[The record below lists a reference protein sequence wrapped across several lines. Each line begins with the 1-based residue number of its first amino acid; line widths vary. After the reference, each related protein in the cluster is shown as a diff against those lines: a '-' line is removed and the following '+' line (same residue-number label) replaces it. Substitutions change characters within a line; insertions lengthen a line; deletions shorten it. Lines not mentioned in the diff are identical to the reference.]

1 MIRKTLRNQRGI
13 ALIITLGILSLLV
26 SLALELHRQSRETAI
41 RGGGVKDRL
50 ILGQMA
56 ASAVQAAMGM
66 LIQDR
71 MESDIDSVQEDWAD
85 PEKVRQ
91 ALDELSFERGEVRC
105 VISDEMARL
114 QVNAL
119 VMFPEG
125 TDSDG
130 ALRLIWERAFTI
142 AVFPYED
149 LPEES
154 SPTAIV
160 NSLIDWIDSG
170 EGESIT
176 GLSGAES
183 EYYQSLNPPYSCRNG
198 PLTHAGELLQV
209 KGVLPE
215 LFYGRADIPGI
226 SEFITVYGAAVSEDR
241 FSYSGKINI
250 NTAEIPVLAA
260 LLPGENQD
268 LALAIYEYRLENS
281 DGVFIHDLTS
291 PTWYKDVPG
300 CGDIQ
305 IDARLITTQSD
316 IFRIRATAELPGMRY
331 AADVVVERE
340 QDSKTGVWR
349 CRILQW
355 Q

>member
-1 MIRKTLRNQRGI
+1 MMLKTLHDRRGV
-13 ALIITLGILSLLV
+13 ALIITLGILSILV

-41 RGGGVKDRL
+41 RGVGVKDRL

-71 MESDIDSVQEDWAD
+71 LETDIDSVQEDWAD

-91 ALDELSFERGEVRC
+91 ALEVLSFERGEIRC
-105 VISDEMARL
+105 VIIDEMARL

-119 VMFPEG
+119 VVFPEG
-125 TDSDG
+125 MEPDG
-130 ALRLIWERAFTI
+130 ALRPIWERAFTI
-142 AVFPYED
+142 AVFPHED
-149 LPEES
+149 LPEDS

-160 NSLIDWIDSG
+160 DSLIDWIDSG

-176 GLSGAES
+176 GLNGAES

-198 PLTHAGELLQV
+198 PLAHAGELLQV
-209 KGVLPE
+209 KGVFPE
-215 LFYGRADIPGI
+215 LFYGREDIPGI
-226 SEFITVYGAAVSEDR
+226 SEFITVYGTSVFEDR

-250 NTAEIPVLAA
+250 NTAEVPVLAA
-260 LLPGENQD
+260 LLPEENQD

-281 DGVFIHDLTS
+281 GGVYTHDLTS
-291 PTWYKDVPG
+291 PAWYKNVPG
-300 CGDIQ
+300 CSDIE
-305 IDARLITTQSD
+305 IDSRLITTQSD
-316 IFRIRATAELPGMRY
+316 IFRIRATAELPGMRH
-331 AADVVVERE
+331 AADVVVERQ

>member
-1 MIRKTLRNQRGI
+1 MIHKTLQNRRGI

-26 SLALELHRQSRETAI
+26 SLALELHRQARETAI
-41 RGGGVKDRL
+41 RGAGVKDRL

-91 ALDELSFERGEVRC
+91 ALDVLSFERGKVRC

-130 ALRLIWERAFTI
+130 ALRLVWERAFTI
-142 AVFPYED
+142 AVFPYEN

-198 PLTHAGELLQV
+198 PLTHVGELLQV
-209 KGVLPE
+209 KGVFPE
-215 LFYGRADIPGI
+215 LFDGRGDIPGI
-226 SEFITVYGAAVSEDR
+226 SEFITIYGATVSEDR

-250 NTAEIPVLAA
+250 NTAEMPVLAA

-281 DGVFIHDLTS
+281 GGVYTHDLTS

-300 CGDIQ
+300 CSDIQ
-305 IDARLITTQSD
+305 IDSRLITTQSD

-331 AADVVVERE
+331 VANVVVERQ

-349 CRILQW
+349 CRILQLE
-355 Q
+355 

>member
-41 RGGGVKDRL
+41 RGAGVKDRL

-91 ALDELSFERGEVRC
+91 ALDVLSFERGEIRC
-105 VISDEMARL
+105 VISDEMAGL

-119 VMFPEG
+119 VKFPEG
-125 TDSDG
+125 TDPDET
-130 ALRLIWERAFTI
+130 LRLIWERAFTI
-142 AVFPYED
+142 AVFSYEG
-149 LPEES
+149 LSEES

-170 EGESIT
+170 EGQSIT

-198 PLTHAGELLQV
+198 PFTDVGELLQV
-209 KGVLPE
+209 KGMFPE
-215 LFYGRADIPGI
+215 LFYGREDMPGI
-226 SEFITVYGAAVSEDR
+226 SEFITVYGAAVSGDSY
-241 FSYSGKINI
+241 SYSGKINI
-250 NTAEIPVLAA
+250 NTATVPVLAA
-260 LLPGENQD
+260 LLPLENQD
-268 LALAIYEYRLENS
+268 LAMAIYEYRLANS
-281 DGVFIHDLTS
+281 DGVFLHDLSS

-300 CGDIQ
+300 CSDIE
-305 IDARLITTQSD
+305 IDSRLIATQSD
-316 IFRIRATAELPGMRY
+316 IFRIRATAELSGMRY
-331 AADVVVERE
+331 VADVAVERQ

>member
-1 MIRKTLRNQRGI
+1 
-13 ALIITLGILSLLV
+13 
-26 SLALELHRQSRETAI
+26 
-41 RGGGVKDRL
+41 
-50 ILGQMA
+50 
-56 ASAVQAAMGM
+56 MGM

-91 ALDELSFERGEVRC
+91 ALAVLSFERGEVRC
-105 VISDEMARL
+105 FISDEMARL

-119 VMFPEG
+119 VKFPEG
-125 TDSDG
+125 TDPDE

-142 AVFPYED
+142 AVFPYEG
-149 LPEES
+149 LSEES

-198 PLTHAGELLQV
+198 PLTDVGELLQV
-209 KGVLPE
+209 KGVVPE
-215 LFYGRADIPGI
+215 LYYGREDIPGI
-226 SEFITVYGAAVSEDR
+226 SELITVYGAAVSEDR

-250 NTAEIPVLAA
+250 NTAEMPVLTA
-260 LLPGENQD
+260 LLPVENQD
-268 LALAIYEYRLENS
+268 LAMAIYEYRLANS
-281 DGVFIHDLTS
+281 DGVFLHDLSS

-300 CGDIQ
+300 CSDIE
-305 IDARLITTQSD
+305 IDSRLIATQSD
-316 IFRIRATAELPGMRY
+316 IFRIRATAELSGMRY
-331 AADVVVERE
+331 VADVAVERQ